1 MNEANLLKIPHR
13 CMLQI
18 QAVYHSLK
26 SAERKATDFIVDHH
40 ADIEDLTI
48 VELASRA
55 GCSEATIVRLSKRLG
70 YAGYPELKSDF
81 ASNGE
86 RHNADSF
93 LEYQEIKRSDDPFQ
107 VFKKVFDASVAAM
120 HDTLNVLD
128 ERSYLKAFEA
138 LCGAETIMFC
148 GVGDAGLVALE
159 ANQRFLRLGQRSEAS
174 VDYDIQLIM
183 ASHLRKGDVLVA
195 VSHSGKTK
203 NILQTVKTAA
213 KAGATTIAI
222 TNYPVS
228 PLTKNSDIVLLTAVF
243 STSPTGEVI
252 SKRITELCI
261 IESLYINYLIRKG
274 KPLIEKLRTSDRAV
288 SINKS

>member
-18 QAVYHSLK
+18 QAVYDNLK
-26 SAERKATDFIVDHH
+26 SAERKAADFIVDYY
-40 ADIEDLTI
+40 AEIGGLTI
-48 VELASRA
+48 VEFATRA

-70 YAGYPELKSDF
+70 YEGYPELKTDF
-81 ASNGE
+81 VTDGE
-86 RHNADSF
+86 HAGTGGF
-93 LEYQEIKRSDDPFQ
+93 LEYQEIKRGDDPFE
-107 VFKKVFDASVAAM
+107 VVRKVFEASVAAM
-120 HDTLNVLD
+120 RDTLNVL
-128 ERSYLKAFEA
+128 ERDSYLMAFEA
-138 LCGAETIMFC
+138 MCSAETIMFC

-159 ANQRFLRLGQRSEAS
+159 ANQRFLRLGQHSEAS

-183 ASHLRKGDVLVA
+183 ASHLKKGDVLVA
-195 VSHSGKTK
+195 ISHTGKTK
-203 NILQTVKTAA
+203 NVLQTVKTAR
-213 KAGATTIAI
+213 KAGATVVAI

-228 PLTKNSDIVLLTAVF
+228 PMTKNSDIVLLTAVF

-274 KPLIEKLRTSDRAV
+274 RTSIEKLRRADAAV
-288 SINKS
+288 SVNKS

>member
-13 CMLQI
+13 CRLQM
-18 QAVYHSLK
+18 QAVYDNLK
-26 SAERKATDFIVDHH
+26 SAERKAADFIVDHH
-40 ADIEDLTI
+40 TEIGGLTI
-48 VELASRA
+48 VEFATRA

-70 YAGYPELKSDF
+70 YEGYPELKADF
-81 ASNGE
+81 VTDGDHGGA
-86 RHNADSF
+86 SF
-93 LEYQEIKRSDDPFQ
+93 LEYQEIKRGDDPFE
-107 VFKKVFDASVAAM
+107 VVGKVFEASVAAM
-120 HDTLNVLD
+120 RDTLNVLD
-128 ERSYLKAFEA
+128 RDAYLAAFEA
-138 LCGAETIMFC
+138 ICSAEAIMFC

-183 ASHLRKGDVLVA
+183 ASHLRKKDVLVA
-195 VSHSGKTK
+195 ISHSGKTK
-203 NILQTVKTAA
+203 NVLQTVKTAR
-213 KAGATTIAI
+213 KAGATVVAI

-274 KPLIEKLRTSDRAV
+274 RPTIEKLRKADAAV
-288 SINKS
+288 SVNKS